1 MYLNGTWQTRILGE
15 IASPGTRLGCE
26 RLGLSGCQYGKDLKE
41 VEIESDALF
50 GHPAD
55 TNLGQARNAKSPYR
69 YLQLK
74 PENPRPKH
82 QKESSMKKTQ
92 NTRGYERYFAIDTH
106 REYHLVGGQNE
117 DQEWVVNPRRVGI
130 EKFAEWAQKN
140 LRAGDIVVLE
150 TTTNVWDTYDIV
162 APLVSRVLV
171 ANAAAVGEIVGAR
184 VKTDKEDVK
193 RLLKLLFGGIVPEV
207 WVPPVYVRELRAFI
221 SYRNRLVKMSTMIRN
236 HLQSLLHK
244 HSLMLPEEGILNQRW
259 WDGQTSISTLEK
271 MQIRQELGLLDEIK
285 KLQAAVSEELEK
297 QSTGELWG
305 KQALQLMQ
313 LPGVGVVVAMT
324 VLSAV
329 GDISRFEDAKQL
341 VGYSGLGAGVH
352 DSGKTH
358 KEKHITKKGRKELRW
373 IMVEAA
379 WRAVRMSPYWK
390 ALYEKYLRRMRKPNQ
405 AIVVIARKLLVAM
418 WHVLTKEE
426 MDIQASEEDLAY
438 KMLLLSWSLNDNVRM
453 GLSYKQ
459 FAKYALMKLGVEK
472 DITRFVRK
480 EIPRRLAPR
489 EEVLTRMAELG
500 IAQ

>member
-1 MYLNGTWQTRILGE
+1 
-15 IASPGTRLGCE
+15 
-26 RLGLSGCQYGKDLKE
+26 
-41 VEIESDALF
+41 
-50 GHPAD
+50 
-55 TNLGQARNAKSPYR
+55 
-69 YLQLK
+69 
-74 PENPRPKH
+74 
-82 QKESSMKKTQ
+82 MKQTQ
-92 NTRGYERYFAIDTH
+92 NTRGYKRYFAIDTH

-117 DQEWVVNPRRVGI
+117 DQEWVVNPRRVSI
-130 EKFAEWAQKN
+130 EKFPEWAQKN
-140 LRAGDIVVLE
+140 FRAGDIVVLE

-162 APLVSRVLV
+162 APLAGRVLV
-171 ANAAAVGEIVGAR
+171 ANAAAVGEIAGAR
-184 VKTDKEDVK
+184 VKTDTKDIE

-207 WVPPVYVRELRAFI
+207 WVPPVHVRELRAFI
-221 SYRNRLVKMSTMIRN
+221 SYRTRLVKMATMIRN
-236 HLQSLLHK
+236 RLNSLLHK
-244 HSLMLPEEGILNQRW
+244 HSLMLPEEGILNQAW
-259 WDGQTSISTLEK
+259 WDAQASISALEK

-313 LPGVGVVVAMT
+313 LSGVGVIVAMT

-329 GDISRFEDAKQL
+329 GDITRFEDARHL

-390 ALYEKYLRRMRKPNQ
+390 DQYEKHLRRMRKPNQ
-405 AIVVIARKLLVAM
+405 AIVAIARKLLVAI

-426 MDIQASEEDLAY
+426 TDIHASEDDLAY
-438 KMLLLSWSLNDNVRM
+438 KMLLLSWSLKSNVRK

-489 EEVLTRMAELG
+489 AEVLARMEELG